1 MASGNKTLGRFQLTG
16 IPAARR
22 GVPQIEVT
30 FDIDANGIV
39 NVSAKDLGT
48 GKQQQ
53 ITISGSTALSDDEVD
68 RMVKD
73 AEQHAEEDAK
83 HKEEVEVRNNAEALV
98 GATQQTLDELGDK
111 VPADAKSEAE
121 SAISEAQAALQGTDL
136 DAIKA
141 ATEKMQ
147 QAGYKL
153 AEVVYSTEGAAAG
166 QQAAAAETAPADDTL
181 EADYEVVEDDEDK
194 EGK

>member
-1 MASGNKTLGRFQLTG
+1 M
-16 IPAARR
+16 
-22 GVPQIEVT
+22 
-30 FDIDANGIV
+30 

-98 GATQQTLDELGDK
+98 GATQQTLSELGDK

-121 SAISEAQAALQGTDL
+121 SAIAEAQSALQGTDL

-166 QQAAAAETAPADDTL
+166 AGAAAAETAPADDTL
-181 EADYEVVEDDEDK
+181 EADYEVVEDED